1 MLRKK
6 NLGILL
12 AIALLMSAVMPISV
26 FASEVATQN
35 VIEVP
40 IHPAWVMP
48 GSNTQY
54 PSEGGVWEYGFW
66 DVKYRSYYTVDRCHG
81 STVISGDR
89 TSRSIDTASG
99 ETSIAE
105 LWAVNNPK
113 ADPHY
118 YYRVC
123 D

>member
-1 MLRKK
+1 MLKKK
-6 NLGILL
+6 NLGLLL
-12 AIALLMSAVMPISV
+12 AAVLLMSSVMPMSV
-26 FASEVATQN
+26 FAAEVDTQN
-35 VIEVP
+35 VMEVP
-40 IHPAWVMP
+40 VQPAWVMP

-66 DVKYRSYYTVDRCHG
+66 DVKYRSYYTVNRCHG

-105 LWAVNNPK
+105 LWAVNNPW